1 MSQYKPLLAI
11 MQANQM
17 SIQMAKVSVNKPFQ
31 WFLRFQILLLLSCN
45 QIFKAY
51 SNFDNGWRGFEEWK
65 MINKPQIFKFFFIL
79 NCWDSAR
86 KDLQDLDFLL
96 FHVTQNLH

>member
-1 MSQYKPLLAI
+1 LLAI

-31 WFLRFQILLLLSCN
+31 WFLWFQFFLLLSCN
-45 QIFKAY
+45 QIFRAY

-65 MINKPQIFKFFFIL
+65 MINKPEIFKFFFIL
-79 NCWDSAR
+79 NCWDSTR
-86 KDLQDLDFLL
+86 KDPQDLDFLL
-96 FHVTQNLH
+96 FHVIQNLH